1 MAVGADSNAT
11 CEPCAAGTFSA
22 AIGANSSAMCT
33 ECTKGKFSVAVGA
46 NSSDTC
52 AACGVGTFSESMGAT
67 TASVCTPCAAGTS
80 SAAAGAGSREMCAA
94 CAAGKYSALTGSTA
108 CVACPAYASS
118 PVQSV
123 SAYSCVCSPG
133 LALQPTMAAR
143 YVHAS
148 DSALEGGVVLVLSRG
163 VNVTVRWETLAL
175 EVRDAQ
181 GVVVAAPELFEGT
194 TRVFVAENADGMFSY
209 TAAASNAAGPAAGP
223 AAGRVALVAAH
234 VECVALATT
243 RADPFH
249 RVFVS
254 AGRLDDSRSCR
265 VRCGPGF
272 FRTHN
277 LRGARCQAHWSPV
290 CGAGE
295 FLVAGTPESNAFCRP
310 CSGCAGR
317 RLVRACTADAD
328 DECAACAAGAAEAGA
343 AEAGAAEAV
352 DTASAGAR
360 VWVNAHGE
368 PCREGCAGG
377 LVLDQRTRACEA
389 CAHRCPPGTRFPA
402 PAARANCTH
411 CEACDAGALPR
422 GAVWDAAE
430 DREDCVATCPVG
442 FRLRSTG
449 ALECVEVL
457 PVDRRTRLAPA
468 PIAARCVEG
477 AGAAGAGA
485 AGACERPGCRLHAGV
500 CTPCF
505 EIPEARAALAVATQE
520 LTPGAGLMSADDK
533 LRLRWQ
539 FTSACE
545 WACLS
550 PWVPVQSADKAHWKC
565 ETREVV
571 EAILA
576 LNRWSVEPSD
586 GHVEWMKTQTLPEP
600 EAALQAERVLR
611 LVVVLACVGA
621 PIAMLLCV
629 LCLNITRACFALGE
643 HAKAG

>member
-1 MAVGADSNAT
+1 M
-11 CEPCAAGTFSA
+11 
-22 AIGANSSAMCT
+22 
-33 ECTKGKFSVAVGA
+33 
-46 NSSDTC
+46 
-52 AACGVGTFSESMGAT
+52 
-67 TASVCTPCAAGTS
+67 
-80 SAAAGAGSREMCAA
+80 
-94 CAAGKYSALTGSTA
+94 
-108 CVACPAYASS
+108 
-118 PVQSV
+118 QSV

-143 YVHAS
+143 YVQAS

-194 TRVFVAENADGMFSY
+194 TRVFVAENADGVFSY
-209 TAAASNAAGPAAGP
+209 TAAASNAAGPAAG
-223 AAGRVALVAAH
+223 RVALVAAQ

-328 DECAACAAGAAEAGA
+328 DECAACEVDGAAGAAGATEA
-343 AEAGAAEAV
+343 
-352 DTASAGAR
+352 AGAR
-360 VWVNAHGE
+360 VWANAHGE
-368 PCREGCAGG
+368 PCREGCTGG
-377 LVLDQRTRACEA
+377 LVLDRRTRACEA

-402 PAARANCTH
+402 PVVRDNCTH

-422 GAVWDAAE
+422 GGVWDTAE

-442 FRLRSTG
+442 FRLRAAAAGTEASPLDASPLDASGPAGT
-449 ALECVEVL
+449 LECVEVL
-457 PVDRRTRLAPA
+457 PVDRRVRLAPA
-468 PIAARCVEG
+468 PVAARCTEG
-477 AGAAGAGA
+477 GDGAPAAAAGAGA
-485 AGACERPGCRLHAGV
+485 CARPGCRLHAGV

-586 GHVEWMKTQTLPEP
+586 GHVEWVKTQTLPEP

-643 HAKAG
+643 HTKSG

>member
-1 MAVGADSNAT
+1 
-11 CEPCAAGTFSA
+11 
-22 AIGANSSAMCT
+22 
-33 ECTKGKFSVAVGA
+33 
-46 NSSDTC
+46 
-52 AACGVGTFSESMGAT
+52 
-67 TASVCTPCAAGTS
+67 
-80 SAAAGAGSREMCAA
+80 
-94 CAAGKYSALTGSTA
+94 
-108 CVACPAYASS
+108 
-118 PVQSV
+118 
-123 SAYSCVCSPG
+123 
-133 LALQPTMAAR
+133 MAAR
-143 YVHAS
+143 YVQAS
-148 DSALEGGVVLVLSRG
+148 DSALEGSVVLVLSRG

-175 EVRDAQ
+175 EVRDAH

-194 TRVFVAENADGMFSY
+194 TRVFVAENADSVFSY
-209 TAAASNAAGPAAGP
+209 TAAASNAAGPAAGH
-223 AAGRVALVAAH
+223 VALVAAQ

-328 DECAACAAGAAEAGA
+328 DECAACEVEGAAGATEA
-343 AEAGAAEAV
+343 
-352 DTASAGAR
+352 AGAR
-360 VWVNAHGE
+360 VWANAHGE

-377 LVLDQRTRACEA
+377 LVLDRRTRACEA

-402 PAARANCTH
+402 PAARDNCTH

-422 GAVWDAAE
+422 GGVWDTAE
-430 DREDCVATCPVG
+430 DREDCVGACPRG
-442 FRLRSTG
+442 FRLRAVAG
-449 ALECVEVL
+449 GAGGAGGAALECVAVAAVEL
-457 PVDRRTRLAPA
+457 RAAPA
-468 PIAARCVEG
+468 LAAPAARCTEATG
-477 AGAAGAGA
+477 AGAGA
-485 AGACERPGCRLHAGV
+485 CALPGCRLHAGL

-505 EIPEARAALAVATQE
+505 EIEAERARLPLEAQE
-520 LTPGAGLMSADDK
+520 LPPGAGLMTADDK
-533 LRLRWQ
+533 LRLRWR

-550 PWVPVQSADKAHWKC
+550 PWVALQSADRTYWKC

-571 EAILA
+571 DSILE

-586 GHVEWMKTQTLPEP
+586 AHVEWMKTQTLPEP
-600 EAALQAERVLR
+600 EAALQTERMLR
-611 LVVVLACVGA
+611 GVVVLACVGA
-621 PIAMLLCV
+621 PAVMLLCV
-629 LCLNITRACFALGE
+629 LCLNIARACIQRA
-643 HAKAG
+643 HAKAL

>member
-1 MAVGADSNAT
+1 
-11 CEPCAAGTFSA
+11 
-22 AIGANSSAMCT
+22 
-33 ECTKGKFSVAVGA
+33 
-46 NSSDTC
+46 
-52 AACGVGTFSESMGAT
+52 
-67 TASVCTPCAAGTS
+67 
-80 SAAAGAGSREMCAA
+80 
-94 CAAGKYSALTGSTA
+94 
-108 CVACPAYASS
+108 
-118 PVQSV
+118 
-123 SAYSCVCSPG
+123 
-133 LALQPTMAAR
+133 MAAR
-143 YVHAS
+143 YVQAS

-181 GVVVAAPELFEGT
+181 GAVVAAPELFEGT
-194 TRVFVAENADGMFSY
+194 TRVFVAENEEGGLSY
-209 TAAASNAAGPAAGP
+209 TAAASNAAGPAAG
-223 AAGRVALVAAH
+223 RVALVAAQ
-234 VECVALATT
+234 VECVAMATR
-243 RADPFH
+243 RADALH

-328 DECAACAAGAAEAGA
+328 DECAACEVEEAAGAEAQGSPA
-343 AEAGAAEAV
+343 
-352 DTASAGAR
+352 AGAR
-360 VWVNAHGE
+360 VWANAHGE

-377 LVLDQRTRACEA
+377 LVLDRRTRVCEA
-389 CAHRCPPGTRFPA
+389 CAHRCPPGARFAA
-402 PAARANCTH
+402 PAARDNCTH

-422 GAVWDAAE
+422 GGVWDAAE

-449 ALECVEVL
+449 DAPAAGALECLEVL
-457 PVDRRTRLAPA
+457 PVDRRVQLAPA
-468 PIAARCVEG
+468 PVAARCAEG
-477 AGAAGAGA
+477 GAVD
-485 AGACERPGCRLHAGV
+485 ACARPGCRLHAGV

-505 EIPEARAALAVATQE
+505 EIPEARAALPVATQE
-520 LTPGAGLMSADDK
+520 LMPGTGLMSADDK

-545 WACLS
+545 WSCLS

-576 LNRWSVEPSD
+576 LDRWSVEPSD
-586 GHVEWMKTQTLPEP
+586 GHVQWVKTETLPEP

-643 HAKAG
+643 HAKTG

>member
-1 MAVGADSNAT
+1 
-11 CEPCAAGTFSA
+11 
-22 AIGANSSAMCT
+22 
-33 ECTKGKFSVAVGA
+33 
-46 NSSDTC
+46 
-52 AACGVGTFSESMGAT
+52 
-67 TASVCTPCAAGTS
+67 
-80 SAAAGAGSREMCAA
+80 
-94 CAAGKYSALTGSTA
+94 
-108 CVACPAYASS
+108 VACPAYASS
-118 PVQSV
+118 PAQSV
-123 SAYSCVCSPG
+123 SAYSCVCAPG
-133 LALQPTMAAR
+133 LALQPTMGAR
-143 YVHAS
+143 YVQAS
-148 DSALEGGVVLVLSRG
+148 DAALEAGVTLVLSRG

-181 GVVVAAPELFEGT
+181 GVVVAAPERFEGT
-194 TRVFVAENADGMFSY
+194 TRVFVAE
-209 TAAASNAAGPAAGP
+209 AAAGTLSYAAPASSAAGPAQGP
-223 AAGRVALVAAH
+223 VVLLAAQ
-234 VECVALATT
+234 VECVALPTT
-243 RADPFH
+243 RADALH

-277 LRGARCQAHWSPV
+277 LRGARCQPHWSPV

-295 FLVAGTPESNAFCRP
+295 FLVPGTPESNAFCRP

-328 DECAACAAGAAEAGA
+328 DECAACEAAGAAGAAEAAGA
-343 AEAGAAEAV
+343 TQAAGAAQA
-352 DTASAGAR
+352 AGAR
-360 VWVNAHGE
+360 VWANAHGE

-389 CAHRCPPGTRFPA
+389 CAHRCPPGSRFPA

-411 CEACDAGALPR
+411 CEACDAAALPR
-422 GAVWDAAE
+422 GGVWDPAE

-442 FRLRSTG
+442 FRLRAADGAAGAAG
-449 ALECVEVL
+449 ALQCVEVL
-457 PVDRRTRLAPA
+457 PVDRRARLAPA
-468 PIAARCVEG
+468 PVAARCAEDTD
-477 AGAAGAGA
+477 AGAGA
-485 AGACERPGCRLHAGV
+485 GAGACARPGCRLRAGV

-505 EIPEARAALAVATQE
+505 EIPEERAGLAVAAQE
-520 LTPGAGLMSADDK
+520 LPPGAGLMSADDK
-533 LRLRWQ
+533 LHLRWQ
-539 FTSACE
+539 FTSACQ

-571 EAILA
+571 EAIFA

-586 GHVEWMKTQTLPEP
+586 GHVEWVKTQALPES
-600 EAALQAERVLR
+600 EGAVQAERVLR

-643 HAKAG
+643 HAKTG